1 MQVATVRGILA
12 ADGFSGLFTGLGAE
26 YVKSCI
32 NTFTYFL
39 TRATPSSSLLHS
51 PFYEEPLS
59 GTGTPVRDERTAL
72 V

>member
-12 ADGFSGLFTGLGAE
+12 ADGFGGLFTGLGAE

-39 TRATPSSSLLHS
+39 TGATPSSSLPHS
-51 PFYEEPLS
+51 RFYEEPLS
-59 GTGTPVRDERTAL
+59 EAGTPVRDDRTTL